1 MNKKK
6 PVKTTWPVVLSNFT
20 QDPAHQTFSRCKLK
34 VLYDGESVD
43 HRYFS
48 KAMQKTIAAELPYTP
63 IVSKYDAD
71 SDDFVGHADQQSIY
85 GIVDPCVE
93 PSYMEENG
101 YEYLV
106 CDAVLY
112 TERPDDVG
120 KIAAKIE
127 GHAQSLELDPDSFE
141 YVIHYD
147 ERKHFKNLEITNG
160 KLIGLS
166 VLGEDQEP
174 AFTGAGFFE
183 KAKAAETMQLLKQY
197 CFAAGKVKEGGKPAM
212 TLNEFITLTWGET
225 AEKVIRTLGTEY
237 SNDGYVS
244 FVDMDSKYVY
254 AWMYYYVS
262 GEKKLL
268 RWDYTAD
275 QDGNISFG
283 NVCEVHIV
291 YEPVEPVSTQAAAV
305 TDEDKT
311 KCANEEDKTTCVT
324 EEVTDE
330 QGKSECATE
339 DEDKSKCAAT
349 EDEKSK
355 CAEDED
361 KSKCADNAEDDKSNC
376 VTDEDKSKCAEDDK
390 SDCAEEKDKSE
401 CATDK
406 EETQCAVSTTI
417 STSASD
423 QTNGEYF
430 ASDNLEGTITN
441 EQQTLSTPNT
451 NSTAFSEN
459 ERKEFE
465 KLKREE
471 KERLI
476 ASYSSILSEEEITN
490 FTAEIDTKSAQDLE
504 LELLR
509 LYHERTINE
518 REDTVDT
525 YLGRAFSTA
534 RQNKIETSDCLG
546 EYLRKNIRK

>member
-48 KAMQKTIAAELPYTP
+48 KQMQKIIAAELPYTP

-71 SDDFVGHADQQSIY
+71 SDDFIGHADQQSIY

-197 CFAAGKVKEGGKPAM
+197 CFAAGKFKEGGKPAM

-225 AEKVIRTLGTEY
+225 AEKVIRTLGNEY

-262 GEKKLL
+262 GDRKLL
-268 RWDYTAD
+268 RWDYTTD
-275 QDGNISFG
+275 ESGNISFG
-283 NVCEVHIV
+283 NVCEVHTV

-311 KCANEEDKTTCVT
+311 ECADEKDKTTCVT
-324 EEVTDE
+324 EEEVTDE
-330 QGKSECATE
+330 Q
-339 DEDKSKCAAT
+339 DKSQCADDGDSGIA
-349 EDEKSK
+349 EGA
-355 CAEDED
+355 AEDED
-361 KSKCADNAEDDKSNC
+361 KSNCAAEEEDNSNCANSQDVENNDNAN
-376 VTDEDKSKCAEDDK
+376 CAEDV
-390 SDCAEEKDKSE
+390 
-401 CATDK
+401 K
-406 EETQCAVSTTI
+406 EETQCATTDTSI

-430 ASDNLEGTITN
+430 ASDDLEGTITN

-476 ASYSSILSEEEITN
+476 ASYSSILSEEEITKFN
-490 FTAEIDTKSAQDLE
+490 AEIDIKTAQDLE

-518 REDTVDT
+518 REEDTVDT

>member
-34 VLYDGESVD
+34 VLCDGESVD

-71 SDDFVGHADQQSIY
+71 SDDFVGHADQQNIY

-254 AWMYYYVS
+254 TWMYYYVS

-268 RWDYTAD
+268 RWDYTTD

-324 EEVTDE
+324 EEEDKSQCVTENE

-339 DEDKSKCAAT
+339 DEDKSKCAENVEDDKSNCAT
-349 EDEKSK
+349 DEDKSK

-361 KSKCADNAEDDKSNC
+361 KSKCAEDNSN
-376 VTDEDKSKCAEDDK
+376 
-390 SDCAEEKDKSE
+390 

-406 EETQCAVSTTI
+406 EETQCAAATDTSI

-476 ASYSSILSEEEITN
+476 ASYSSILSEEEITK
-490 FTAEIDTKSAQDLE
+490 FTAAIDTKTAQDLE

-509 LYHERTINE
+509 LYHERTMNE
-518 REDTVDT
+518 RVDDSVDT